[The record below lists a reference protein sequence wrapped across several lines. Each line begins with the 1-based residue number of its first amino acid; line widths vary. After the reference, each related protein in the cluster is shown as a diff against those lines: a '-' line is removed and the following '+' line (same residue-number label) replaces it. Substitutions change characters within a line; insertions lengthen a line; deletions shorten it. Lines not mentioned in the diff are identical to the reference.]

1 MSNYKTDTADP
12 NEVVVDLS
20 QHLNALMSYDDI
32 SDLLS
37 EDDEKK
43 LCSYVK
49 AMGRMSYDK
58 VSKRYGDWKR
68 ADEAHDVYVHPEATK
83 FREKAVVADTR
94 AIADTVLTY
103 LMSALA
109 GRNPMFQLEGLNR
122 KSRESSAILERLL
135 HQHMRRTA
143 GEAGIAQHL
152 LDSMRYGYA
161 PTKVIW
167 TPHNN
172 TNEIINY
179 NPRRTFHD
187 PRVNWGDWDNMQF
200 VIFVDY
206 KSTSSLLASGQY
218 PKLQKYPAL
227 RKSSIATRSGWE
239 IHQDHHQSAQGLS
252 VRPSDTKGESG
263 YQLGGARTVDEVW
276 VRLNGFEV
284 GLPQLNQLWMVLTI
298 IDESVVIRCQL
309 SPYGQQF
316 PVVFGGLFNDSHKT
330 YSQSLYDLLMPLH
343 EIGTWLLR
351 SRIDNVQASLNNLIF
366 ADPTQVNISDL
377 IDRNPWGLVR
387 TLPGV
392 KAGDGIHIASVPD
405 VTSGHWGDIQGI
417 SDMKQR
423 LSAASDAQQG
433 LPTSDGIR
441 SATEIQRL
449 TQLGSQRL
457 GVLARVMSATSIRP
471 MARMMV
477 SNLQDAL
484 EMSGSLRVDA
494 TDQSSL
500 IAGRVQDGYIDF
512 QSSDL
517 QGEIDYLVVDGTL
530 PVEPTRSP
538 ETWMNMIQMM
548 STTGLNME
556 YKMSKIAEEAIRAM
570 GVSDLEQFKISKEE
584 RQQGMSP
591 SQKMAMMEKMRGA
604 SVQPEDNVREEVKK
618 GNLVPISKARS

>member
-1 MSNYKTDTADP
+1 MSYYKTDSADP
-12 NEVVVDLS
+12 NEVIVDLS
-20 QHLNALMSYDDI
+20 PHINALMSYDDI
-32 SDLLS
+32 SDFLS
-37 EDDEKK
+37 EEDEKK
-43 LCSYVK
+43 ICAYVQ

-58 VSKRYGDWKR
+58 VSQRYSEWDK
-68 ADEAHDVYVHPEATK
+68 ADQAHDVYVPPEATK
-83 FREKAVVADTR
+83 FREKAVIADTR

-103 LMSALA
+103 QMSALA

-152 LDSMRYGYA
+152 LDSLRYGYA

-167 TPHNN
+167 NPNSN
-172 TNEIINY
+172 TNDIINY

-187 PRVNWGDWDNMQF
+187 PRVNWGDWNEAQF

-206 KSTSSLLASGQY
+206 PSTSSLLASGLY

-227 RKSSIATRSGWE
+227 RSSSIATRNGWE
-239 IHQDHHQSAQGLS
+239 IHSDHHHSAQGMS
-252 VRPSDTKGESG
+252 VRPSDIKGENG
-263 YQLGGARTVDEVW
+263 YQLGGGRTLDEVW

-284 GLPQLNQLWMVLTI
+284 GLPDINQLWMVLTI

-316 PVVFGGLFNDSHKT
+316 PTVFGGLHHDKHKT
-330 YSQSLYDLLMPLH
+330 YSQSLYDLLLPLH
-343 EIGTWLLR
+343 DIGTWLLR
-351 SRIDNVQASLNNLIF
+351 SRIDNVQATLNNLIF

-392 KAGDGIHIASVPD
+392 KPSDGIHIASVPD
-405 VTSGHWGDIQGI
+405 VTSSHWNDMAGI

-457 GVLARVMSATSIRP
+457 GVVARVMSATSIRP
-471 MARMMV
+471 MVRMMV

-484 EMSGSLRVDA
+484 ELNGSLRVDP

-500 IAGRVQDGYIDF
+500 ISSRVEDGYIDYNT
-512 QSSDL
+512 SDL

-538 ETWMNMIQMM
+538 ETWMNMIQVM
-548 STTGLNME
+548 SQTGLNME
-556 YKMSKIAEEAIRAM
+556 YKMSKIAEEAIRSM
-570 GVSDLEQFKISKEE
+570 GISDLEQFKISEKE
-584 RQQGMSP
+584 RDQGPSP
-591 SQKMAMMEKMRGA
+591 SQEMALLEKARGA
-604 SVQPEDNVREEVKK
+604 SVQPQEQVMSEVQK
-618 GNLVPISKARS
+618 GNLIPASEAR

>member
-1 MSNYKTDTADP
+1 MSYYKTDGIDP
-12 NEVVVDLS
+12 SEVIVDLS
-20 QHLNALMSYDDI
+20 PHINALMAYDDI
-32 SDLLS
+32 SDLLT
-37 EDDEKK
+37 EEQEKK
-43 LCSYVK
+43 ICSYVQ
-49 AMGRMSYDK
+49 AMGRMSHDK
-58 VSKRYGDWKR
+58 VSQRYPQWQR
-68 ADEAHDVYVHPEATK
+68 ADEAHDIYVPPEATK
-83 FREKAVVADTR
+83 FREKAVIADTR

-109 GRNPMFQLEGLNR
+109 GRNPMFQLEGLDR
-122 KSRESSAILERLL
+122 KSRESSAILERLM

-152 LDSMRYGYA
+152 LDSIRYGYA

-167 TPHNN
+167 NPN
-172 TNEIINY
+172 TNTNDIINY

-187 PRVNWGDWDNMQF
+187 PRVNWGDWDKMQF

-206 KSTSSLLASGQY
+206 QSTNQLLSTNQY

-227 RKSSIATRSGWE
+227 RKSTIGTKSGWE
-239 IHQDHHQSAQGLS
+239 IHQDHHQSAQGMT
-252 VRPSDTKGESG
+252 VRPNDVQGENG
-263 YQLGGARTVDEVW
+263 YSLSGARTTDEVW

-284 GLPQLNQLWMVLTI
+284 GLPNMNQLWMVMTI

-316 PVVFGGLFNDSHKT
+316 PAVFGGLHNDKHKT
-330 YSQSLYDLLMPLH
+330 YSQSLYDLMLPLH
-343 EIGTWLLR
+343 DIGSWLLR
-351 SRIDNVQASLNNLIF
+351 SRIDNVQATLNNLIF

-392 KAGDGIHIASVPD
+392 KPSDGIHIASVPD
-405 VTSGHWGDIQGI
+405 VTSSHWNDMAGI
-417 SDMKQR
+417 SEMKQR

-471 MARMMV
+471 MARMMIG
-477 SNLQDAL
+477 NLQDAL
-484 EMSGSLRVDA
+484 ELNGSLRVDS
-494 TDQSSL
+494 TDQSTL
-500 IAGRVQDGYIDF
+500 ISQRVKDGYIDYT
-512 QSSDL
+512 SKDI
-517 QGEIDYLVVDGTL
+517 QGDIDYLVVDGTL

-538 ETWMNMIQMM
+538 ETWMNMIQVM
-548 STTGLNME
+548 TNTGLNME
-556 YKMSKIAEEAIRAM
+556 YKMPKIAEEAIRSM
-570 GVSDLEQFKISKEE
+570 GISDLEQFKISEDE
-584 RQQGMSP
+584 RNQGPTP
-591 SQKMAMMEKMRGA
+591 SQQMALLEKARGA
-604 SVQPEDNVREEVKK
+604 SVQPEEEVMSEVKK
-618 GNLVPISKARS
+618 GNLIPMSEARR